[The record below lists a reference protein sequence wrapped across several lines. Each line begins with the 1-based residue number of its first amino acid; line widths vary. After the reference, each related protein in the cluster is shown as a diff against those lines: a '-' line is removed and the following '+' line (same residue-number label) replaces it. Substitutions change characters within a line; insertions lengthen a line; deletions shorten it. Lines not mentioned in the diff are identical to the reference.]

1 MTINRRHEEILKILS
16 VMRSVSVTELT
27 ERLDV
32 SEVTIRKD
40 LSTLEEMWQLVRS
53 RGGAELAEDKSIRQ
67 PLKIRRRENLEQK
80 KSIVRRAAG
89 FVREGDTIF
98 LDSGSTCMLL
108 ARELCSKNL
117 RVVTNSLDVMT
128 VLADCQGLTVICLGG
143 NYRMEAG
150 SFIGPMAEDNLK
162 DFQVE
167 IAFVGATAFSNEGL
181 FSAQNMIES
190 KLKAV
195 ALQVARRGII
205 LADSSKYGISA
216 FSVFARPEEVDML
229 ITDSSFDDLELFQDL
244 GIEVLYGLPLQK
256 DIHTN

>member
-1 MTINRRHEEILKILS
+1 MSINRRHEEILKILS
-16 VMRSVSVTELT
+16 RMRAISVVELT

-40 LSTLEEMWQLVRS
+40 LSTLEEMGHLLRS

-67 PLKIRRRENLEQK
+67 TLNIRRRENLAQK
-80 KSIVRRAAG
+80 KRIVRRAAG

-108 ARELCSKNL
+108 AKELCSKNL

-128 VLADCQGLTVICLGG
+128 VLADCQGLSVICIGG

-150 SFIGPMAEDNLK
+150 SFIGPIAEDNLK
-162 DFQVE
+162 NFQVE
-167 IAFVGATAFSNEGL
+167 IAFVGATAFSSEGY
-181 FSAQNMIES
+181 FSAQNIIES
-190 KLKAV
+190 KLKAI
-195 ALQVARRGII
+195 ALEAARRRII

-216 FSVFARPEEVDML
+216 FSVFARPKEVDVL
-229 ITDSSFDDLELFQDL
+229 ITDANFNDVQVFQDL
-244 GIEVLYGLPLQK
+244 GIEVLFGMPSQ
-256 DIHTN
+256 